1 MKVEKTRRKEINS
14 LILKFLINKN
24 NMLDKNSKIY
34 VAGHNGLVGSAI
46 WNNLKSRGYENLIG
60 RSHKELDLT
69 DQYAVKKFFDE
80 EQPDAVVLAAAF
92 VGGIMANMLY
102 RADFIMM
109 NMKIQCNV
117 ISEAYAHGVKKLLF
131 LGSTCIYPKNAPQP
145 MKEDCL
151 LTSPLEYTNEEYAI
165 AKIAGLKM
173 CESYNLQ
180 YGTNYI
186 AVMPTN
192 LYGPNDNFHLENS
205 HVMPAMM
212 RKVYLAK
219 LIHDGAWDKIAI
231 DLNKRPVEGVTGE
244 GLTNTNLTN
253 DTNNE
258 FSNSQILDSKNDSL
272 DSSDSCSEKRKKVLS
287 VLSKYGIYDNKVV
300 LWGTGKPLRE
310 FLWSED
316 MADASVHVLL
326 NVNFSDII
334 GIEKYSSVHFGA
346 TTDGAVDRNH
356 STGRGGYIPSLGEI
370 RNCHINVGTGKE
382 LTIRELSELV
392 VKAVGFEGEVEFD
405 ASKPDGTMRKLID
418 VSKLH
423 SLGWTHK
430 VEIEDGVAKL
440 FEWYQASLN

>member
-1 MKVEKTRRKEINS
+1 MISK
-14 LILKFLINKN
+14 
-24 NMLDKNSKIY
+24 DAKIY
-34 VAGHNGLVGSAI
+34 IAGHRGLVGSAI
-46 WNNLKSRGYENLIG
+46 WNNLLSRGYTNLVG
-60 RSHKELDLT
+60 RTHKELDLT
-69 DQYAVKKFFDE
+69 NQLAVRRFFDE
-80 EQPDAVVLAAAF
+80 ERPEAVVLAAAF
-92 VGGIMANMLY
+92 VGGIMTNSLY
-102 RADFIMM
+102 RADFIMQ
-109 NMKIQCNV
+109 NMMMQCNV
-117 ISEAYAHGVKKLLF
+117 IGESYAHEVKHLLF

-145 MKEDCL
+145 MKEDAL

-219 LIHDGAWDKIAI
+219 MIHDGNWEAI
-231 DLNKRPVEGVTGE
+231 RKDLMQRPVEGVDGKAE
-244 GLTNTNLTN
+244 
-253 DTNNE
+253 E
-258 FSNSQILDSKNDSL
+258 EAIL
-272 DSSDSCSEKRKKVLS
+272 KVLA
-287 VLSKYGIYDNKVV
+287 KYGIENNRVT
-300 LWGTGKPLRE
+300 LWGTGTPLRE

-334 GIEKYSSVHFGA
+334 GIEKYSSVFYGA
-346 TTDGAVDRNH
+346 KADGAVNRDN
-356 STGRGGYIPSLGEI
+356 SEGRGGAIPSLGEI

-392 VKAVGFEGEVEFD
+392 VKTVGFQGDVVFD
-405 ASKPDGTMRKLID
+405 TTKPDGTPRKLID
-418 VSKLH
+418 VEKLH

-430 VEIEDGVAKL
+430 VEIEEGVQRL
-440 FEWYQASLN
+440 FEWYINN

>member
-1 MKVEKTRRKEINS
+1 
-14 LILKFLINKN
+14 
-24 NMLDKNSKIY
+24 MLDKNSKIY

-46 WNNLKSRGYENLIG
+46 WNNLKQRGYNNLVG

-69 DQYAVKKFFDE
+69 DQNAVKKFFDE
-80 EQPDAVVLAAAF
+80 EKPDAVVLAAAF

-231 DLNKRPVEGVTGE
+231 DLNKRPVEGVTGA
-244 GLTNTNLTN
+244 GLSG
-253 DTNNE
+253 NE
-258 FSNSQILDSKNDSL
+258 FSNSQILDSKKDSL
-272 DSSDSCSEKRKKVLS
+272 DSCNPCSSKKEEVLR
-287 VLSKYGIYDNKVV
+287 VLAKYGIYDNKVV

-334 GIEKYSSVHFGA
+334 GIEKYSSVHYGA
-346 TTDGAVDRNH
+346 STDGAVDRNH
-356 STGRGGYIPSLGEI
+356 SAGRGGYIPSLGEI

-392 VKAVGFEGEVEFD
+392 VKAVGFEGTVEFD
-405 ASKPDGTMRKLID
+405 VSKPDGTMRKLID

-430 VEIEDGVAKL
+430 VEIEDGVRKL
-440 FEWYQASLN
+440 FEWYKESLEN

>member
-1 MKVEKTRRKEINS
+1 MT
-14 LILKFLINKN
+14 
-24 NMLDKNSKIY
+24 MLDKNSKIY

-46 WNNLKSRGYENLIG
+46 WKNLELRGYHNLVG
-60 RSHKELDLT
+60 RTHKELDLT
-69 DQYAVKKFFDE
+69 DQYAVEQFFDQE
-80 EQPDAVVLAAAF
+80 KPDAVVLAAAF
-92 VGGIMANMLY
+92 VGGIMANSLY
-102 RADFIMM
+102 RADFIMQ
-109 NMKIQCNV
+109 NMKMQCNV
-117 ISEAYAHGVKKLLF
+117 IGNAYSHGVKKLLF

-145 MKEDCL
+145 MKEDAL

-219 LIHDGAWDKIAI
+219 LIHDNAWDAI
-231 DLNKRPVEGVTGE
+231 RKDMDKRPVEGITGS
-244 GLTNTNLTN
+244 
-253 DTNNE
+253 DTKE
-258 FSNSQILDSKNDSL
+258 QIML
-272 DSSDSCSEKRKKVLS
+272 VLN
-287 VLSKYGIYDNKVV
+287 KYGISNNKVV
-300 LWGTGKPLRE
+300 LWGTGTPLRE

-326 NVNFSDII
+326 NVDFKDII
-334 GIEKYSSVHFGA
+334 GIEKYSSVFYGNS
-346 TTDGAVDRNH
+346 TNGAVDRNN
-356 STGRGGYIPSLGEI
+356 SEGRGGAIPSLGEI

-382 LTIRELSELV
+382 LTIRQLSELV
-392 VKAVGFEGEVEFD
+392 VDAVGFEGTVEFD
-405 ASKPDGTMRKLID
+405 STKPDGTPRKLID
-418 VSKLH
+418 VEKLH

-430 VEIEDGVAKL
+430 VEIDEGVKKL
-440 FEWYQASLN
+440 FEWYKASIS

>member
-1 MKVEKTRRKEINS
+1 
-14 LILKFLINKN
+14 
-24 NMLDKNSKIY
+24 MLDKDSKIY
-34 VAGHNGLVGSAI
+34 VAGHKGLVGSAI
-46 WNNLKSRGYENLIG
+46 WNNLKKRGYNNLVG
-60 RSHKELDLT
+60 RTHKELDLT
-69 DQYAVKKFFDE
+69 DQYQVKAFFDE
-80 EQPDAVVLAAAF
+80 EKPDAVVLAAAF
-92 VGGIMANMLY
+92 VGGIMANSLY
-102 RADFIMM
+102 RADFMMM

-117 ISEAYAHGVKKLLF
+117 ISEAYAHRVKKLLF

-151 LTSPLEYTNEEYAI
+151 LTSELEYTNEEYAL
-165 AKIAGLKM
+165 AKISGLKM

-212 RKVYLAK
+212 RKIYLAK
-219 LIHDGAWDKIAI
+219 LIHDDDWKAI
-231 DLNKRPVEGVTGE
+231 TVDMNKRPVEGVTGASSHDE
-244 GLTNTNLTN
+244 
-253 DTNNE
+253 
-258 FSNSQILDSKNDSL
+258 IL
-272 DSSDSCSEKRKKVLS
+272 KVLA
-287 VLSKYGIYDNKVV
+287 KYGIENNKVT
-300 LWGTGKPLRE
+300 LWGTGSPLRE

-326 NVNFSDII
+326 NVDFSDII
-334 GIEKYSSVHFGA
+334 GIEKYSSVHYGA
-346 TTDGAVDRNH
+346 SVDGAVDRNL
-356 STGRGGYIPSLGEI
+356 SAGRGGAIPSLGEI

-392 VKAVGFEGEVEFD
+392 VKSVGFQGEVFFD

-430 VEIEDGVAKL
+430 VEIEDGVQKL
-440 FEWYQASLN
+440 FEWYKASLAE

>member
-1 MKVEKTRRKEINS
+1 MLSKE
-14 LILKFLINKN
+14 
-24 NMLDKNSKIY
+24 SKIY
-34 VAGHNGLVGSAI
+34 VAGHHGLVGSAI
-46 WNNLKSRGYENLIG
+46 WNNLKQRGYNNLIG

-219 LIHDGAWDKIAI
+219 LIHEGAWDAI
-231 DLNKRPVEGVTGE
+231 QRDLDMRPVEGVNGE
-244 GLTNTNLTN
+244 GLTVNGP
-253 DTNNE
+253 E
-258 FSNSQILDSKNDSL
+258 
-272 DSSDSCSEKRKKVLS
+272 RKHALE

-300 LWGTGKPLRE
+300 LWGTGTPLRE

-334 GIEKYSSVHFGA
+334 GIEKYSSVHYGA
-346 TTDGAVDRNH
+346 STDGAVDRNH
-356 STGRGGYIPSLGEI
+356 SAGRGGYIPSLGEI

-382 LTIRELSELV
+382 LTIRELSQLV
-392 VKAVGFEGEVEFD
+392 VKAVGFEGEVAFD

-430 VEIEDGVAKL
+430 VEIEDGVQKL
-440 FEWYQASLN
+440 FEWYKQSLS

>member
-1 MKVEKTRRKEINS
+1 
-14 LILKFLINKN
+14 
-24 NMLDKNSKIY
+24 MLDKNSKIY

-46 WNNLKSRGYENLIG
+46 WNNLLQRGYTNLVG

-69 DQYAVKKFFDE
+69 DQVAVKKFFDE

-173 CESYNLQ
+173 CECYNLQ

-219 LIHDGAWDKIAI
+219 LLHEGDWQKIRR
-231 DLNKRPVEGVTGE
+231 DLTIRPVGANIKENGE
-244 GLTNTNLTN
+244 QVRYVIDG
-253 DTNNE
+253 
-258 FSNSQILDSKNDSL
+258 NSDESLIRKILAW
-272 DSSDSCSEKRKKVLS
+272 
-287 VLSKYGIYDNKVV
+287 YGIEDNKVT
-300 LWGTGKPLRE
+300 LWGTGTPLRE

-326 NVNFSDII
+326 NVDFSDII
-334 GIEKYSSVHFGA
+334 GIEKYSSVHYGVA
-346 TTDGAVDRNH
+346 ADGVVDRNH

-382 LTIRELSELV
+382 LTIRQLSELV
-392 VKAVGFEGEVEFD
+392 VKAVGFEGTVEFD
-405 ASKPDGTMRKLID
+405 ASKPDGTLRKLID

-430 VEIEDGVAKL
+430 VEIENGVRRL
-440 FEWYQASLN
+440 FDWYKQSLENK

>member
-1 MKVEKTRRKEINS
+1 
-14 LILKFLINKN
+14 
-24 NMLDKNSKIY
+24 MLDQNSKIY

-46 WNNLKSRGYENLIG
+46 WNNLKARGYNNLVG

-69 DQYAVKKFFDE
+69 DQVAVKKFFDDE
-80 EQPDAVVLAAAF
+80 RPDAVVLAAAF
-92 VGGIMANMLY
+92 VGGIMANSLY

-231 DLNKRPVEGVTGE
+231 DLNKRPVEGITGD
-244 GLTNTNLTN
+244 GLKGHTDHTYLT
-253 DTNNE
+253 D
-258 FSNSQILDSKNDSL
+258 IAR
-272 DSSDSCSEKRKKVLS
+272 KRALET
-287 VLSKYGIYDNKVV
+287 LAKYGIYDNKVV
-300 LWGTGKPLRE
+300 LWGTGTPLRE

-334 GIEKYSSVHFGA
+334 GVEKYSSVHYGA
-346 TTDGAVDRNH
+346 STDGAVDRNH
-356 STGRGGYIPSLGEI
+356 SAGRGGAIPQLGEI

-392 VKAVGFEGEVEFD
+392 VKAVGFEGEVAFD

-418 VSKLH
+418 VEKLH

-430 VEIEDGVAKL
+430 VEIEDGVQKL
-440 FEWYQASLN
+440 FEWYKTSLQ

>member
-1 MKVEKTRRKEINS
+1 
-14 LILKFLINKN
+14 
-24 NMLDKNSKIY
+24 MLDKNAKIY
-34 VAGHNGLVGSAI
+34 VAGHRGLVGSAI
-46 WNNLKSRGYENLIG
+46 WNNLLKRGYTNLVG
-60 RSHKELDLT
+60 RTHRELDLT
-69 DQYAVKKFFDE
+69 DQLAVRRFFDE
-80 EQPDAVVLAAAF
+80 ERPDAVVLAAAF
-92 VGGIMANMLY
+92 VGGIMANSLY
-102 RADFIMM
+102 RADFIMQ
-109 NMKIQCNV
+109 NMMMQCNV
-117 ISEAYAHGVKKLLF
+117 IGEAYKHGVQRLLF

-212 RKVYLAK
+212 RKIYLAK
-219 LIHDGAWDKIAI
+219 LIHDGDWSAI
-231 DLNKRPVEGVTGE
+231 RCDMDKRPVQYKKGE
-244 GLTNTNLTN
+244 QKLTVDGSASEDEILTA
-253 DTNNE
+253 
-258 FSNSQILDSKNDSL
+258 LAY
-272 DSSDSCSEKRKKVLS
+272 
-287 VLSKYGIYDNKVV
+287 YGIYDNKVV
-300 LWGTGKPLRE
+300 LWGTGTPLRE

-334 GIEKYSSVHFGA
+334 GVEKYSSVHYGTSA
-346 TTDGAVDRNH
+346 SGAVDRNN
-356 STGRGGYIPSLGEI
+356 SEGRGGAIPSLGEI

-382 LTIRELSELV
+382 LTIRELSQLV
-392 VKAVGFEGEVEFD
+392 VKAVGFEGEIEFD
-405 ASKPDGTMRKLID
+405 ASKPDGTPRKLID

-423 SLGWTHK
+423 SLGWTHS
-430 VEIEDGVAKL
+430 VEIEDGVRKL
-440 FEWYQASLN
+440 FEWYQDSLKS

>member
-1 MKVEKTRRKEINS
+1 
-14 LILKFLINKN
+14 
-24 NMLDKNSKIY
+24 MLSKSSKIY
-34 VAGHNGLVGSAI
+34 IAGHHGLVGSAI
-46 WNNLKSRGYENLIG
+46 WNNLKQRGYTNLVG

-69 DQYAVKKFFDE
+69 DQVAVKKFFDD

-219 LIHDGAWDKIAI
+219 LIHDGDWDKIAT

-244 GLTNTNLTN
+244 GLEPLNPLNSLN
-253 DTNNE
+253 SLNPLNSLNSLNPINPLNS
-258 FSNSQILDSKNDSL
+258 SNRQ
-272 DSSDSCSEKRKKVLS
+272 KVLR
-287 VLSKYGIYDNKVV
+287 VLAKYGIFDNKVV
-300 LWGTGKPLRE
+300 LWGTGTPLRE

-334 GIEKYSSVHFGA
+334 GVEKYSSVHYGA
-346 TTDGAVDRNH
+346 STDGAVDRNH
-356 STGRGGYIPSLGEI
+356 SAGRGGYIPSLGEI

-392 VKAVGFEGEVEFD
+392 VKAVGFEGTVEFD
-405 ASKPDGTMRKLID
+405 ATKPDGTMRKLID

-423 SLGWTHK
+423 KLGWTHRI
-430 VEIEDGVAKL
+430 EIEDGVRKL
-440 FEWYQASLN
+440 YEWYQESLS

>member
-1 MKVEKTRRKEINS
+1 
-14 LILKFLINKN
+14 
-24 NMLDKNSKIY
+24 MLDKDSKIY
-34 VAGHNGLVGSAI
+34 VAGHKGLVGSAI
-46 WNNLKSRGYENLIG
+46 WNNLKKRGYNNLVG
-60 RSHKELDLT
+60 RTHKELDLT
-69 DQYAVKKFFDE
+69 DQYQVKAFFDE
-80 EQPDAVVLAAAF
+80 EKPDAVVLAAAF
-92 VGGIMANMLY
+92 VGGIMANSLY
-102 RADFIMM
+102 RADFMMM

-117 ISEAYAHGVKKLLF
+117 ISEAYAHRVKKLLF

-151 LTSPLEYTNEEYAI
+151 LTSELEYTNEEYAL
-165 AKIAGLKM
+165 AKISGLKM

-212 RKVYLAK
+212 RKIYLAK
-219 LIHDGAWDKIAI
+219 LIHDDDWKAI
-231 DLNKRPVEGVTGE
+231 TVDMNKRPVEGVTGASSHDE
-244 GLTNTNLTN
+244 
-253 DTNNE
+253 
-258 FSNSQILDSKNDSL
+258 IL
-272 DSSDSCSEKRKKVLS
+272 KVLA
-287 VLSKYGIYDNKVV
+287 KYGIENNKVT
-300 LWGTGKPLRE
+300 LWGTGSPLRE

-326 NVNFSDII
+326 NVDFSDII
-334 GIEKYSSVHFGA
+334 GIEKYSSVHYGA
-346 TTDGAVDRNH
+346 SVDGAVDRNH
-356 STGRGGYIPSLGEI
+356 SAGRGGAIPSLGEI

-392 VKAVGFEGEVEFD
+392 VKSVGFQGEVFFD

-430 VEIEDGVAKL
+430 VELEDGVQKL
-440 FEWYQASLN
+440 FEWYKASLAE